1 MKLLLKIEEL
11 SFFLLA
17 IIALIY
23 LNVEWW
29 FYLLL
34 LLGPDISMLGYL
46 INNKTGAITYNLFHH
61 KTVAVI
67 IFIAGFFSGNWILQV
82 IGIILFGHSSMDRVF
97 VYGLKYFQSFQH
109 THLGIIGNKKLK

>member
-11 SFFLLA
+11 SFFILA

-23 LNVEWW
+23 LNVDWW

-34 LLGPDISMLGYL
+34 FIGPDISMLGYI
-46 INNKTGAITYNLFHH
+46 INKKAGAITYNLFHH

-67 IFIAGFFSGNWILQV
+67 IFITGFFSGSWLLQV
-82 IGIILFGHSSMDRVF
+82 IGIILFGHSSMDRIF
-97 VYGLKYFQSFQH
+97 GYGLKYFQSFQH
-109 THLGIIGNKKLK
+109 TPLAIKN